1 MSSRFEERLRTGPPI
16 VADGG
21 MGTLLSGAV
30 PRLRCPEE
38 ANLRAPESV
47 VALHASFIRA
57 GAELIETNTFGA
69 NRRKLAAHFLE
80 DELEQINSTAVR
92 LAREAREVS
101 GADVF
106 IAGSIGPL
114 GELERFDAEQSA
126 LFAEQAQVLEGR
138 GVDLLMLETFF
149 DLDEL
154 VAAIAAVRSVSSLPI
169 VALMTFDADGQTLG
183 GVSAEDAADRLA
195 GLGVAAA
202 GANHSAGPAAAL
214 NALAAMQRDG
224 LVLAALPNV
233 GLASLAGSR
242 VVFPHAT
249 PEYFAEFAAQA
260 RRLGAGIIGGC
271 CGTTPAQIEA
281 IRTAIDEER
290 APAAPFVVRER
301 ALAEAAEAATEE
313 TNLARMLREQEF
325 VVSVQLD
332 PPLGANNS
340 ALIEAGRT
348 LRESGK
354 AHFVDVNDNPRAR
367 ARMSGIMASVAI
379 EREAGI
385 ETIPHL
391 TTRDMSI
398 AGLESLLLG
407 AHAEGLHNVLA
418 VTGDPPEEGDYPG
431 ARGVYEV
438 DAIGLTRLVSG
449 LNRGEDYHGRGI
461 DAPTSFFVGV
471 AVNPS
476 ADDLDLELERFERKL
491 EAGAQFAMTQVLFD
505 LAYLDSFLAHY
516 GGRSPI
522 PLLVG
527 VWPLPSQQ
535 LARPD
540 PQRGAGDR
548 RPRPGAGAAA
558 RRGRRRGGGRPRA
571 GARADRGV
579 AREGGG
585 RLRRRAVPAAARH
598 PRRPLTDAG
607 AGRHL
612 ARAGV
617 REGLA
622 HERGRD
628 AVAGRRADPR
638 REDRRLHAALPV
650 DRRSA
655 GVAVPDDAAQSR
667 DRAADRAAAV
677 GVVGEDDA
685 RLADPAGRRRE
696 RAVLRV
702 AEDRD
707 RLALDR
713 IDEPERRRTEAV
725 DPQHGDVVPRVEGDD
740 DGVAVL
746 PVAAVDARV
755 LLPATTCAVVTTRPG
770 AAIQPEPS
778 MPRPHAVPGTR
789 TTLGR
794 AATTPALW
802 SSRGSGGPTRASGPR
817 WRRTGRRARSR
828 RAAAMAARAR

>member
-21 MGTLLSGAV
+21 MGALLSGAV

-47 VALHASFIRA
+47 VAFHASFIRA

-80 DELEQINSTAVR
+80 DEFEQINSTAVR

-114 GELERFDAEQSA
+114 GDVEHFDAEQST
-126 LFAEQAQVLEGR
+126 LFAEQARMLEGR

-154 VAAIAAVRSVSSLPI
+154 VAAIDAVRSVSSLPI
-169 VALMTFDADGQTLG
+169 VALMTFDTDGQTLA
-183 GVSAEDAADRLA
+183 GVAAAEAAERLA

-242 VVFPHAT
+242 VIFPHAT
-249 PEYFAEFAAQA
+249 PDYFAEFAAQA

-271 CGTTPAQIEA
+271 CGTTPAQITA
-281 IRTAIDEER
+281 IRTAIDEQR
-290 APAAPFVVRER
+290 APAAPLVVRER
-301 ALAEAAEAATEE
+301 QLAEAAEAAAEE

-325 VVSVQLD
+325 VVSIQLD

-348 LRESGK
+348 LKESGK

-379 EREAGI
+379 ERVAGI

-407 AHAEGLHNVLA
+407 AHAEGLHNILA

-476 ADDLDLELERFERKL
+476 ADDMELELERFERKL

-516 GGRSPI
+516 GGRAPI

-527 VWPLPSQQ
+527 IWPMPSHQ
-535 LARPD
+535 LAVRIHNEVPGMVVPD
-540 PQRGAGDR
+540 PVQERLRA
-548 RPRPGAGAAA
+548 AGA
-558 RRGRRRGGGRPRA
+558 
-571 GARADRGV
+571 D
-579 AREGGG
+579 AREVG
-585 RLRRRAVPAAARH
+585 RE
-598 PRRPLTDAG
+598 
-607 AGRHL
+607 L
-612 ARAGV
+612 ARELIEESREKAAGV
-617 REGLA
+617 YL
-622 HERGRD
+622 
-628 AVAGRRADPR
+628 VAPFRQPLGI
-638 REDRRLHAALPV
+638 LN
-650 DRRSA
+650 
-655 GVAVPDDAAQSR
+655 
-667 DRAADRAAAV
+667 
-677 GVVGEDDA
+677 
-685 RLADPAGRRRE
+685 
-696 RAVLRV
+696 VL
-702 AEDRD
+702 
-707 RLALDR
+707 
-713 IDEPERRRTEAV
+713 
-725 DPQHGDVVPRVEGDD
+725 
-740 DGVAVL
+740 
-746 PVAAVDARV
+746 
-755 LLPATTCAVVTTRPG
+755 
-770 AAIQPEPS
+770 
-778 MPRPHAVPGTR
+778 
-789 TTLGR
+789 
-794 AATTPALW
+794 
-802 SSRGSGGPTRASGPR
+802 
-817 WRRTGRRARSR
+817 
-828 RAAAMAARAR
+828 